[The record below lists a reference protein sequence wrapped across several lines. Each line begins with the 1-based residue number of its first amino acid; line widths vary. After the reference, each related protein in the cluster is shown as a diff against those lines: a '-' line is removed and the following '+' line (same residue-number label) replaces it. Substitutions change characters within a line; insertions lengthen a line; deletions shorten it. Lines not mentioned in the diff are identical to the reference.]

1 MDAASTIERKHVP
14 YRDRTLLFDFDG
26 TLSLGSGPVLAYARA
41 AAAGLPEPDA
51 SAFVD
56 AVLATLDA
64 HPSGRAPGS
73 GAIDGYDLVRLM
85 SAEHGIRPDSLGAA
99 YLASREHLA
108 SALAPVVA
116 PEGLAAFLASAK
128 HRANLVVATNAPET
142 RMEAALDILGLG
154 GLFDAVYTSLSKPAG
169 LAAVLD
175 EWMPRGPLLSIGDV
189 WANDLAPA
197 HARGA
202 LTALVGPPVAE
213 AAEVTPAFRA
223 EHLHELYPVIE
234 DWLDSLHPSPL
245 STTTE
250 RYSK

>member
-1 MDAASTIERKHVP
+1 MP

-26 TLSLGSGPVLAYARA
+26 TLSLGSGPILAYARA
-41 AAAGLPEPDA
+41 AAAALPASDA
-51 SAFVD
+51 AVFID
-56 AVLATLDA
+56 AVLAALDA
-64 HPSGRAPGS
+64 HPSGRVPGS
-73 GAIDGYDLVRLM
+73 GAIDGYDLVRIM
-85 SAEHGIRPDSLGAA
+85 SAERGILPESLGAA

-108 SALAPVVA
+108 SPLAPVVA
-116 PEGLAAFLASAK
+116 PDGLAAFLVGAK
-128 HRANLVVATNAPET
+128 GRANLVVATNAPET

-169 LAAVLD
+169 LTAVLD

-189 WANDLAPA
+189 WANDLAPV

-213 AAEVTPAFRA
+213 TVEVTPTFRA
-223 EHLHELYPVIE
+223 DHLHELYPVIE
-234 DWLDSLHPSPL
+234 DWLNSLNPSSL

-250 RYSK
+250 RYRK